1 MDTKELNKLAEE
13 IAKALGKKMPGM
25 TKETCAFMTMLKIHK
40 KAGHLSGE
48 VMKSFGYSSKEHAK
62 EPLQLDNLMAGVV
75 LKVFVLAKQLG
86 VDMDKALARKVEAVG
101 EKIRNK
107 W

>member
-1 MDTKELNKLAEE
+1 MHKELAKLAED
-13 IAKALGKKMPGM
+13 IAKALDKKLSHMD
-25 TKETCAFMTMLKIHK
+25 KETRAFMTMLKIHK

-75 LKVFVLAKQLG
+75 LKVFVLAKQLD
-86 VDMDKALARKVEAVG
+86 VDMDKALERKIEAVR
-101 EKIRNK
+101 EKIKNK